1 MSRMKW
7 FGRSLLHL
15 ILLLL
20 AVSLVSFLLVSMS
33 PVDPL
38 QTNVG
43 QTALGSMAPEQIEK
57 LQAYWGVGVPVWKRF
72 FSWISGICHG
82 DFGISLLYRR
92 PVLEVIAEKASA
104 SVWLLLSAWL
114 FSGIVGIFLGIAAAA
129 KRGKWADRLIT
140 GYCIV
145 IAGTPSFWL
154 ALVLLLLF
162 TVQLPVFPIGF
173 SVPVGMAAD
182 EVSLADRLYHAFLP
196 ACTLGLTGISSI
208 AMHTREKV
216 IEILESDYVLYA
228 RARGESGWRLIFRH
242 GLRNLLLP
250 VITLQFGSISE
261 IFGGSVLVEQVFS
274 YPGLGQAAVTAGLGS
289 DIPLLMGITLISAVL
304 VFAGNAAADGLY
316 RLVDPRLRK
325 GGRHEKENT
334 LAAGNFPP
342 FPDSGDSAWNRLG
355 GCRTAGRFC
364 EKKPASGNR
373 RAVWNRL
380 DGAGY
385 AETDGCGA
393 FFKHPAG
400 ASDRGDQRR
409 GGIGACIAGV
419 AWRGTD
425 GFIGMRAD

>member
-7 FGRSLLHL
+7 FERSLLHL

-57 LQAYWGVGVPVWKRF
+57 LQAYWGVGEPVWKRF

-129 KRGKWADRLIT
+129 KRGKWVDRLIT

-162 TVQLPVFPIGF
+162 TVQLPIFPIGF

-289 DIPLLMGITLISAVL
+289 DIPLLLGITLISAVL
-304 VFAGNAAADGLY
+304 YLQEMQRRMGCTGWSIRDLGKEAG
-316 RLVDPRLRK
+316 
-325 GGRHEKENT
+325 HEKENT

-342 FPDSGDSAWNRLG
+342 FPDSGDIAWNRLG

-364 EKKPASGNR
+364 EKKPASGNWR
-373 RAVWNRL
+373 GVWNRL

-409 GGIGACIAGV
+409 SGIGACIAGV

>member
-162 TVQLPVFPIGF
+162 TVQLPIFPIGF

-250 VITLQFGSISE
+250 VITLQFGLISE

-325 GGRHEKENT
+325 GGR
-334 LAAGNFPP
+334 A
-342 FPDSGDSAWNRLG
+342 
-355 GCRTAGRFC
+355 
-364 EKKPASGNR
+364 
-373 RAVWNRL
+373 
-380 DGAGY
+380 
-385 AETDGCGA
+385 
-393 FFKHPAG
+393 
-400 ASDRGDQRR
+400 
-409 GGIGACIAGV
+409 
-419 AWRGTD
+419 
-425 GFIGMRAD
+425 